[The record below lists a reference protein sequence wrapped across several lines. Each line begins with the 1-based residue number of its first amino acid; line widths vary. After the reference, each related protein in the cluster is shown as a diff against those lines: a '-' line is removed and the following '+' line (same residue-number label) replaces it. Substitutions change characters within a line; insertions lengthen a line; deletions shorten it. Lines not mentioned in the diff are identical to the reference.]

1 MHHERRSRQVPVRC
15 MTALQY
21 CAVMFLTYAQTL
33 DVHAMNTWRGQHK
46 VVEPVRIAE
55 PQEGGQSGG
64 SAAKDR
70 SSYSEQRGGGKQQ
83 PAPSQPA
90 ACREMEGD
98 W

>member
-46 VVEPVRIAE
+46 VVEPVRRAE